1 MSTPA
6 DRDHA
11 VTAPAFVHRV
21 EAEWFFHAAGC
32 SDDRKESALANDQ
45 AQIVRL
51 LEALNEGDPV
61 QILRRSLEHD
71 ALDWVERG
79 LSYGAGLGLGPE
91 IATPLLFQTL
101 NEIRAV
107 VADRIERERAEARPR
122 RRWAGANEPS
132 RRNSV
137 IAHAMPA

>member
-1 MSTPA
+1 MA
-6 DRDHA
+6 H
-11 VTAPAFVHRV
+11 
-21 EAEWFFHAAGC
+21 
-32 SDDRKESALANDQ
+32 DQ

-51 LEALNEGDPV
+51 LEALNEGDPI

-79 LSYGAGLGLGPE
+79 LSYGSDLGLSPE

-107 VADRIERERAEARPR
+107 VADRIERERATARPR
-122 RRWAGANEPS
+122 RRWAGANEPA
-132 RRNSV
+132 RRSPV
-137 IAHAMPA
+137 IPHAMPA

>member
-1 MSTPA
+1 LLFTLL
-6 DRDHA
+6 
-11 VTAPAFVHRV
+11 
-21 EAEWFFHAAGC
+21 AAATIER
-32 SDDRKESALANDQ
+32 SPPLANDQ

-107 VADRIERERAEARPR
+107 VADRIERESAEARPR
-122 RRWAGANEPS
+122 RRWAEANEPL
-132 RRNSV
+132 RRSAV
-137 IAHAMPA
+137 IPHAMPA

>member
-1 MSTPA
+1 M
-6 DRDHA
+6 
-11 VTAPAFVHRV
+11 
-21 EAEWFFHAAGC
+21 
-32 SDDRKESALANDQ
+32 ANDQ
-45 AQIVRL
+45 AQILRL

-91 IATPLLFQTL
+91 VATPLLFQTL

-107 VADRIERERAEARPR
+107 VADRIERESAEARPR
-122 RRWAGANEPS
+122 RRSAQAKELCAAAPWSRMLRRPDKVAAGELHTPWPN
-132 RRNSV
+132 
-137 IAHAMPA
+137 

>member
-1 MSTPA
+1 M
-6 DRDHA
+6 
-11 VTAPAFVHRV
+11 V
-21 EAEWFFHAAGC
+21 FHAAGG
-32 SDDRKESALANDQ
+32 SDDRRVSPLANDQ

-61 QILRRSLEHD
+61 QIMRRSLEYD

-107 VADRIERERAEARPR
+107 VANRIERERAEPPPR
-122 RRWAGANEPS
+122 RRWTGASEPS
-132 RRNSV
+132 RRSPV
-137 IAHAMPA
+137 IPYATPA

>member
-1 MSTPA
+1 LA
-6 DRDHA
+6 DRHPVA
-11 VTAPAFVHRV
+11 TALACAHRV
-21 EAEWFFHAAGC
+21 QAQLFFTLLQRR
-32 SDDRKESALANDQ
+32 SEESALANDQ

-107 VADRIERERAEARPR
+107 VADRIERERAEEARPR
-122 RRWAGANEPS
+122 RRWAQANEAS
-132 RRNSV
+132 RRNSA
-137 IAHAMPA
+137 IRSPLRERPSP

>member
-1 MSTPA
+1 LA
-6 DRDHA
+6 D
-11 VTAPAFVHRV
+11 
-21 EAEWFFHAAGC
+21 
-32 SDDRKESALANDQ
+32 DQ

-79 LSYGAGLGLGPE
+79 LNYGADLGLGPE
-91 IATPLLFQTL
+91 TATPLLYETL

-107 VADRIERERAEARPR
+107 VADRIERERAEAPPR
-122 RRWAGANEPS
+122 RRRAGPNEPL
-132 RRNSV
+132 RRR
-137 IAHAMPA
+137 PAIPPALPA

>member
-1 MSTPA
+1 LT
-6 DRDHA
+6 D
-11 VTAPAFVHRV
+11 
-21 EAEWFFHAAGC
+21 
-32 SDDRKESALANDQ
+32 DQ
-45 AQIVRL
+45 AQILRL

-107 VADRIERERAEARPR
+107 VADRIERESAEARPR
-122 RRWAGANEPS
+122 RRSAQAKEPS
-132 RRNSV
+132 RRGAV
-137 IAHAMPA
+137 FPHAMPA